1 MRSLLHLPNNLIL
14 MAKAIYLA
22 QIRNRMESIQKEYNV
37 LSEAYRILQ
46 GVGATRGRKAKI
58 PTLQQMLGTEVKVKT
73 GKRGRPPGA
82 KNKPGSKKTGPKKAS
97 ALPVSNNTPVESARN
112 ENVVVASK
120 SVLSK
125 PKAQKKS
132 AKAVKPSKPLAAKKG
147 IVKPL
152 ESAVNENVVLVSM
165 PVLSKSLA
173 QKKKSAKA
181 VKPSKPS
188 ASKKGI
194 VKPLAKAKKPV
205 KKPTASK
212 PSKPGKRNR
221 IPDLAEKIQGIVG
234 SSARFTTNSV
244 ITDKLASLY
253 PGKSRSDL
261 GKYISVILSNMKAR
275 KELLVVTQDAKGNKM
290 RSGLW
295 GLPTWFDGTKPKVE
309 FLK

>member
-1 MRSLLHLPNNLIL
+1 

-46 GVGATRGRKAKI
+46 SVGASRGRKAKI
-58 PTLQQMLGTEVKVKT
+58 PTLQQMLSTEVKVKT

-97 ALPVSNNTPVESARN
+97 ALLVSSVAPLESPANENAVPASKPVLSKSLAKKKSAKAIKPSKPSAAKKGIVKPLESPVK
-112 ENVVVASK
+112 ENVVLVSKPVLTK
-120 SVLSK
+120 SV
-125 PKAQKKS
+125 AQKKS
-132 AKAVKPSKPLAAKKG
+132 AKAVKPSKSS
-147 IVKPL
+147 V
-152 ESAVNENVVLVSM
+152 
-165 PVLSKSLA
+165 
-173 QKKKSAKA
+173 
-181 VKPSKPS
+181 
-188 ASKKGI
+188 SKKGI
-194 VKPLAKAKKPV
+194 VKPLAKAKKLV

-275 KELLVVTQDAKGNKM
+275 KELVVVTQDAKGNKM